1 MEQRYIPFNQI
12 ETRNTENGNP
22 VIEGMFIVYDDV
34 YELFDG
40 ATESIARGAF
50 TQALNGDIRA
60 LYNHNTDIV
69 LGRTTAGTLE
79 LRETD
84 EGLWGRVTIDPE
96 DTDAMNVYRRIARG
110 SVTGCS
116 FGFEIEDEERS
127 VKDDGTVH
135 WTITKIN
142 PIYEVS
148 PVCLPA
154 YKATSISARQ
164 KEFDTI
170 NAEAQTRKAEVWK
183 EQMKRRIKDG
193 SESTHAE
200 EKD

>member
-1 MEQRYIPFNQI
+1 MEQRYIPFNKI
-12 ETRNTENGNP
+12 ETRNTESGLP
-22 VIEGMFIVYDDV
+22 VIEGYFARFGDTYH
-34 YELFDG
+34 LFDG

-50 TQALNGDIRA
+50 DECLNGDIRA
-60 LYNHNTDIV
+60 LYNHNADVV
-69 LGRTTAGTLE
+69 LARTTAGTME
-79 LRETD
+79 VRQD
-84 EGLWGRVTIDPE
+84 ENGLWGRIELDPE

-110 SVTGCS
+110 SITGCS

-127 VKDDGTVH
+127 VKEDGTVH
-135 WTITKIN
+135 WTITKVN
-142 PIYEVS
+142 PLFEIS
-148 PVCLPA
+148 PCVFPA
-154 YKATSISARQ
+154 YSATSISARR

-170 NAEAQTRKAEVWK
+170 NAEAQKRKAEVWK